1 MVGLTAIALGP
12 LAESALMPWSQ
23 RWRAARSSSPSTDL
37 EAVVPV
43 VRKPAE
49 ARPGRWLLAHDEVH
63 EPWSLET
70 HRAVATHTR
79 RQAPRALWLTRL
91 EAAWNVISALL
102 PLAYLWSLPLLAR
115 AGFCERPG
123 QWRWGPQASIN
134 RYINNPWATAALGG
148 ACFFAAMDMWR
159 FGGVGLKAEGFL
171 PSSHPI
177 EFGASRLALFC
188 VQLSLGA
195 MLALSDAWH
204 PALHLVA
211 TGCFCASALAH
222 NALVAHASHDVFG
235 RAFNANLGIGSIAAA
250 LTIGCVVEMSRTVGL
265 PWPGSPSPDHV
276 FWVCETLGLSS
287 IFLSAPL
294 LHVAALSSENVIQGR
309 LDAKQ
314 ARRALV

>member
-79 RQAPRALWLTRL
+79 RQVPEALWLTRW

-115 AGFCERPG
+115 AGFCQGPA
-123 QWRWGPQASIN
+123 QWRWGPEASIS

-159 FGGVGLKAEGFL
+159 FGGVGLKAEGYL
-171 PSSHPI
+171 PGSHPL

-195 MLALSDAWH
+195 MLVLSDAWH
-204 PALHLVA
+204 PALL
-211 TGCFCASALAH
+211 
-222 NALVAHASHDVFG
+222 LVAH
-235 RAFNANLGIGSIAAA
+235 R
-250 LTIGCVVEMSRTVGL
+250 
-265 PWPGSPSPDHV
+265 
-276 FWVCETLGLSS
+276 
-287 IFLSAPL
+287 L
-294 LHVAALSSENVIQGR
+294 LLRLRPRLQRPRCPRQPRRVRQGVQHKPR
-309 LDAKQ
+309 HWLHR
-314 ARRALV
+314 RRAHDRLRHRDVAHRRPPVARLAVA